1 MSQPLSDIQSTLL
14 KGLMDIIIP
23 DSEHMPSASSVATQY
38 VEKQLEKRPQF
49 DNMLELI
56 NKTEQS
62 ARSKYGRLFSEL
74 ADNEKETLLKTIEI
88 EDQNMFQ
95 EFVNLVYNGYY
106 TNPKVVELLGPD
118 AGIPQPK
125 GFSNPPFN
133 PNIVDRVRTLGPKYR
148 SI

>member
-1 MSQPLSDIQSTLL
+1 MNQTLSDIQSTIL
-14 KGLMDIIIP
+14 KSRMDVIIP
-23 DSEHMPSASSVATQY
+23 DSEHMPNASSVATQY
-38 VEKQLEKRPQF
+38 VEKELQKPLHF
-49 DNMLELI
+49 DNLLKLI

-74 ADNEKETLLKTIEI
+74 TENEKETLVRTIEI
-88 EDQNMFQ
+88 EDRNMFQ

-106 TNPKVVELLGPD
+106 TNPKVVGLLGSD
-118 AGIPQPK
+118 AGAPQPK